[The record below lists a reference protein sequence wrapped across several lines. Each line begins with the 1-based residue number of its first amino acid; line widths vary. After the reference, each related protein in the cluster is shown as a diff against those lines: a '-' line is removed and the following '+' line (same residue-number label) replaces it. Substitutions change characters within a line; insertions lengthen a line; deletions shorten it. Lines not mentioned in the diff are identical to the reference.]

1 MTPVSNTGFNI
12 AMSHVSKIAE
22 MSKNQQKIEGQI
34 VMDLISAASA
44 PAPSAAPQPVGN
56 IGQNINTTA

>member
-1 MTPVSNTGFNI
+1 MTPVSNTSFNI

-22 MSKNQQKIEGQI
+22 MGKNQQQIEGQI

-44 PAPSAAPQPVGN
+44 PAQSAAPQPIGN
-56 IGQNINTTA
+56 IGHNINTTA